1 MMIKR
6 FPLLLLFAI
15 ILAGFVGQP
24 AFADDNSF
32 SSVVKHIESQYNG
45 KRQGTYGGVT
55 FARFL
60 VKMIKPAGV
69 KNFKVVIFKTVEY
82 PDGSP
87 SRGLNFHAGVRN
99 RINKEWTP
107 LVQYSSPAERQWT
120 YVYAHYLTKDV
131 KILVV
136 TLQKEQAF
144 VVQTKFSPEKLIEF
158 MNNPKIMGISLKGNS
173 NNNQYSTEDKDDPD
187 EDDEDEDKPPKDK

>member
-1 MMIKR
+1 MTIKR
-6 FPLLLLFAI
+6 IPLLLLLATFV
-15 ILAGFVGQP
+15 AGFAAQT
-24 AFADDNSF
+24 AFADDKSF
-32 SSVVKHIESQYNG
+32 SSVVKHIESEYNG
-45 KRQGTYGGVT
+45 KRQGTFGGVT

-69 KNFKVVIFKTVEY
+69 KNFKVVMFKTVDF
-82 PDGSP
+82 PDGSVR
-87 SRGLNFHAGVRN
+87 RGMNFHSGVRT

-120 YVYAHYLTKDV
+120 YVYAHFLTKDV

-158 MNNPKIMGISLKGNS
+158 MNDPKIMGISLKGGS
-173 NNNQYSTEDKDDPD
+173 NNNPQSEDRDDPD
-187 EDDEDEDKPPKDK
+187 EDNEDNDGKPPKE

>member
-1 MMIKR
+1 MTIKR
-6 FPLLLLFAI
+6 SPLLLLLAI
-15 ILAGFVGQP
+15 IIVGFSNRA

-45 KRQGTYGGVT
+45 KRQGTYGGVS

-60 VKMIKPAGV
+60 VKVIKPAGV
-69 KNFKVVIFKTVEY
+69 KNFKVVYFKTVDF
-82 PDGSP
+82 PDGS
-87 SRGLNFHAGVRN
+87 SRRGMNFHTAVRG

-120 YVYAHYLTKDV
+120 YVYAHFLTNDV
-131 KILVV
+131 KVLVV

-144 VVQTKFSPEKLIEF
+144 VIQTKFSPEKLIEF

-173 NNNQYSTEDKDDPD
+173 NNQPSPEDKDDPD
-187 EDDEDEDKPPKDK
+187 EDREDNEKPPDNK

>member
-1 MMIKR
+1 MTKKR
-6 FPLLLLFAI
+6 FPLLFFLAI
-15 ILAGFVGQP
+15 IVAGFSHSA

-55 FARFL
+55 FGRFL
-60 VKMIKPAGV
+60 VKLIKPAGV
-69 KNFKVVIFKTVEY
+69 KNFKLVYFKTVEF
-82 PDGSP
+82 PDGS
-87 SRGLNFHAGVRN
+87 SKRGMNFHTAVRS

-120 YVYAHYLTKDV
+120 YVYAHFLTKDV
-131 KILVV
+131 KVLVV
-136 TLQKEQAF
+136 ALQKEQAF
-144 VVQTKFSPEKLIEF
+144 IIQTKFSPEKLIEF

-173 NNNQYSTEDKDDPD
+173 NNQPSTEDRDDPD
-187 EDDEDEDKPPKDK
+187 DDHQEDDEKPPNK

>member
-1 MMIKR
+1 MTIKR
-6 FPLLLLFAI
+6 FPLLLLLAI
-15 ILAGFVGQP
+15 IVAGFWHQS
-24 AFADDNSF
+24 AFADDKSF
-32 SSVVKHIESQYNG
+32 SSVVKHIESHYNG

-55 FARFL
+55 FGRFL

-69 KNFKVVIFKTVEY
+69 QNFKVVIFKTIEF
-82 PDGSP
+82 PDGS
-87 SRGLNFHAGVRN
+87 SRRGMNFHAAVRS

-107 LVQYSSPAERQWT
+107 LVQYSSPSERQWT
-120 YVYAHYLTKDV
+120 YVYAHFLTKDV
-131 KILVV
+131 KVLVV

-173 NNNQYSTEDKDDPD
+173 NGQPPAEDKDDPD
-187 EDDEDEDKPPKDK
+187 EDREDGEKHPDNK

>member
-1 MMIKR
+1 MTIKR
-6 FPLLLLFAI
+6 FPLLLLFATI
-15 ILAGFVGQP
+15 VALGAGQK
-24 AFADDNSF
+24 ALADDKSF

-55 FARFL
+55 FGRFL

-69 KNFKVVIFKTVEY
+69 KNFKVVIFKTVEF
-82 PDGSP
+82 PDGSR
-87 SRGLNFHAGVRN
+87 SRGLKFHAGVRSL
-99 RINKEWTP
+99 IHKEWTP

-131 KILVV
+131 KVLVV

-173 NNNQYSTEDKDDPD
+173 NNQHSTEDEDDPD
-187 EDDEDEDKPPKDK
+187 QDHEDNDKPLKDK

>member
-1 MMIKR
+1 MTKKR
-6 FPLLLLFAI
+6 IPLLLLLAI
-15 ILAGFVGQP
+15 LVAGFTSRT
-24 AFADDNSF
+24 ALADDKSF

-69 KNFKVVIFKTVEY
+69 KNFKVVMFKTVDF
-82 PDGSP
+82 PDGSR
-87 SRGLNFHAGVRN
+87 SRGMNFHASVRS
-99 RINKEWTP
+99 RIDKEWTP

-120 YVYAHYLTKDV
+120 YVYAHFLTEDV

-173 NNNQYSTEDKDDPD
+173 NDNPTANDNDDPQDEDK
-187 EDDEDEDKPPKDK
+187 DEDKPPNER

>member
-1 MMIKR
+1 MTIKR

-15 ILAGFVGQP
+15 ILAGFAGQP
-24 AFADDNSF
+24 AIANDNSF

-55 FARFL
+55 FGRFL

-69 KNFKVVIFKTVEY
+69 KNFKVVIFKTVEF

-87 SRGLNFHAGVRN
+87 SRGMKFHAGVRTL
-99 RINKEWTP
+99 INKEWTP

-131 KILVV
+131 KVLVV

-173 NNNQYSTEDKDDPD
+173 NNRYSTEDKDDPD
-187 EDDEDEDKPPKDK
+187 EDDEDNDKPPKVK

>member
-1 MMIKR
+1 MTIKKY
-6 FPLLLLFAI
+6 PLLLLLAI
-15 ILAGFVGQP
+15 IIVGFAHSA
-24 AFADDNSF
+24 AFADDKSF

-45 KRQGTYGGVT
+45 KRQGTYGGVS

-60 VKMIKPAGV
+60 VKVIKPAGV
-69 KNFKVVIFKTVEY
+69 KNFKVVMFKTIEF
-82 PDGSP
+82 PDGSTR
-87 SRGLNFHAGVRN
+87 RGMNFHAGVRS

-107 LVQYSSPAERQWT
+107 LVQYSSPSEQQWT
-120 YVYAHYLTKDV
+120 YVYAHFLTKDV

-173 NNNQYSTEDKDDPD
+173 NNQPSSEDKDDPD
-187 EDDEDEDKPPKDK
+187 HDEDDDKPPL

>member
-1 MMIKR
+1 MTIKR
-6 FPLLLLFAI
+6 FPPLLLLAI
-15 ILAGFVGQP
+15 VVAGFSRQP

-45 KRQGTYGGVT
+45 KRQGTYGGIT
-55 FARFL
+55 FGRFL
-60 VKMIKPAGV
+60 VKIIKPAGV
-69 KNFKVVIFKTVEY
+69 KNFKLVYFKTVDF
-82 PDGSP
+82 PDGS
-87 SRGLNFHAGVRN
+87 SRRGMNFHSAVRG

-120 YVYAHYLTKDV
+120 YVYAHFLTKDV
-131 KILVV
+131 KVLVV

-144 VVQTKFSPEKLIEF
+144 VIQTKFSPEKLIEF

-173 NNNQYSTEDKDDPD
+173 NGQPPAEDRDDPD
-187 EDDEDEDKPPKDK
+187 EEDEKPPDNK